1 MTVNIGLQRSHAT
14 AMTSRMSVADVML
27 FMLITQQQERQ
38 VVFENVINEEAI
50 EALTEDQID
59 TLLAMF
65 EKAGY

>member
-1 MTVNIGLQRSHAT
+1 MTVSIGLQRSHAT

-27 FMLITQQQERQ
+27 FMLTTQQLERQ
-38 VVFENVINEEAI
+38 LMFENVINEEAI

>member
-1 MTVNIGLQRSHAT
+1 MTVSIGLKKSHAT

-27 FMLITQQQERQ
+27 FMLTTQQLERQ
-38 VVFENVINEEAI
+38 LMFENVINEEAT

-65 EKAGY
+65 EEAGY

>member
-1 MTVNIGLQRSHAT
+1 MTVSIGLPKSHAT

-27 FMLITQQQERQ
+27 FMLTTQQLERQ
-38 VVFENVINEEAI
+38 LMFENVINEEAI

>member
-1 MTVNIGLQRSHAT
+1 MTVSIGLQRSHAT

-27 FMLITQQQERQ
+27 FMLTTQQLERQ
-38 VVFENVINEEAI
+38 VMFENVINEEAI

>member
-27 FMLITQQQERQ
+27 FMLTTQQLERQ
-38 VVFENVINEEAI
+38 LMFENVINEEAI

>member
-1 MTVNIGLQRSHAT
+1 MTVSIGLPRSHAT

-27 FMLITQQQERQ
+27 FMLTTQQLERQ
-38 VVFENVINEEAI
+38 LMFENVINEEAI

>member
-1 MTVNIGLQRSHAT
+1 MTVSIGLPRSHAT

-27 FMLITQQQERQ
+27 FMLTTQQLERQ
-38 VVFENVINEEAI
+38 LMFENVINEEAI

-65 EKAGY
+65 EEAGY

>member
-1 MTVNIGLQRSHAT
+1 MTVSIGLKRSHAT

-27 FMLITQQQERQ
+27 FMLTTQQLERQ
-38 VVFENVINEEAI
+38 LMFENVIHEEAI

>member
-1 MTVNIGLQRSHAT
+1 MTVSIGLQRSHAI

-27 FMLITQQQERQ
+27 FMLTTQQLERQ
-38 VVFENVINEEAI
+38 LMFENVINEEAI